1 VSRRGPHGSWVAS
14 VCRSS
19 GLRTLRR
26 RSVETCV

>member
-1 VSRRGPHGSWVAS
+1 VSRKRPHRSRAAS